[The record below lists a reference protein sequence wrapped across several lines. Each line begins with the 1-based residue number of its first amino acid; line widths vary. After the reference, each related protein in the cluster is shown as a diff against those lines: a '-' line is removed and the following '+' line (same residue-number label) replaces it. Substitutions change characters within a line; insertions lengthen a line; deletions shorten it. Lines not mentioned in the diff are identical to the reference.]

1 MANGPITVTVVRS
14 VDVDALIAGPMRD
27 YMETCVLLAH
37 GDVAQAGRAPIDK
50 GYLRAS
56 LAAGAGVTG
65 VDPANPPKWAQVG
78 TNVTNGGTSYPSIL
92 EESDRFHYAG
102 GPSAGQ
108 PTRGWLSQTVQN
120 VAGDVKQAQAR
131 MMKGIENG
139 WPKKVGK

>member
-1 MANGPITVTVVRS
+1 MADRAIAVTVVRAH
-14 VDVDALIAGPMRD
+14 DIDKLIGAPLRR

-65 VDPANPPKWAQVG
+65 VDPADPPKWAQVG

-92 EESDRFHYAG
+92 EESDRHNYAG

-120 VAGDVKQAQAR
+120 VAGDVKQAQER
-131 MMKGIENG
+131 MMKDIQNG
-139 WPKKVGK
+139 WGK